1 MSNQSSPTY
10 RWYVVGILTLSYLV
24 SFLDRQILALMVG
37 PIKADLQLSDTEI
50 SLIMGVAFSLFYA
63 FMGIP
68 LGWLADRTNR
78 RNIIIVGIIFWSLM
92 TAACG
97 LASKFIHLFLAR
109 IGVGA
114 GEASLTPSA
123 ISIISDYFSRQ
134 DRGRAIATYNMG
146 VSLGTGI
153 AMVLG
158 GVVISFVADSP
169 YIELPI
175 IGTLSTWQYIFF
187 VVSIPG
193 LLVAIVI
200 FFTISE
206 PIRTETLTTHETQF
220 SIVFVFKYMQKNF
233 DVYFPIYTALS
244 LSTLVGY
251 AYFSWI
257 PTVFVRIYGWGIPE
271 IGYAFGLIVLIAG
284 PSGVI
289 ICGSLGDLLYKNGK
303 YDASVRIALAG
314 SAITLPSA
322 VGLPFAPNAEWA
334 LIIVGAAMF
343 GGAMTSAAGVVA
355 IVTVTPNQMRGQ
367 ATAIY
372 LFCISFL
379 GLSIGATSVA
389 LITDYIFY
397 DEKMLSWSLSIV
409 CSSSSVCS
417 VLLFWASLR
426 PFYSATQNIEAKS
439 YEQ

>member
-1 MSNQSSPTY
+1 MSNQSTPLY

-50 SLIMGVAFSLFYA
+50 SLIMGLAFSLFYA

-68 LGWLADRTNR
+68 LGWIADRTNR
-78 RNIIIVGIIFWSLM
+78 RNIIVVGITFWSLM

-169 YIELPI
+169 YVELPL

-206 PIRTETLTTHETQF
+206 PIRTETLSTHETEF

-233 DVYFPIYTALS
+233 DVYFPIYLALS

-257 PTVFVRIYGWGIPE
+257 PTVFVRIYGWDIPE
-271 IGYAFGLIVLIAG
+271 IGYAFGLVVLIAG

-289 ICGSLGDLLYKNGK
+289 ICGWLVDLLYKRGK

-322 VGLPFAPNAEWA
+322 FGLPFAPNAEWA

-389 LITDYIFY
+389 LITDYMFY

-409 CSSSSVCS
+409 CSSSSMCS
-417 VLLFWASLR
+417 VLLFWGSLR
-426 PFYSATQNIEAKS
+426 PFFSATQNIEIQS
-439 YEQ
+439 SEG

>member
-1 MSNQSSPTY
+1 MSNQSTPLY

-50 SLIMGVAFSLFYA
+50 SLIMGLAFSLFYA

-78 RNIIIVGIIFWSLM
+78 RNIIVVGITFWSLM

-158 GVVISFVADSP
+158 GIVISFVADSP
-169 YIELPI
+169 YVELPL

-206 PIRTETLTTHETQF
+206 PIRTETLSTHETEF

-233 DVYFPIYTALS
+233 DVYFPIYLALS

-257 PTVFVRIYGWGIPE
+257 PTVFVRIYGWDIPE
-271 IGYAFGLIVLIAG
+271 IGYAFGLVVLIAG

-289 ICGSLGDLLYKNGK
+289 ICGWLVDLLYKRGK

-322 VGLPFAPNAEWA
+322 FGLPFAPNAEWA

-379 GLSIGATSVA
+379 GLGIGATSVA
-389 LITDYIFY
+389 LITDYMFY

-409 CSSSSVCS
+409 CSSSSMCS
-417 VLLFWASLR
+417 VLLFWGSLR
-426 PFYSATQNIEAKS
+426 PFFSATQNIEIQS
-439 YEQ
+439 SEG

>member
-78 RNIIIVGIIFWSLM
+78 RNIIIVGMIFWSLM

-158 GVVISFVADSP
+158 GVVISFVVDSP
-169 YIELPI
+169 YVELPI

-200 FFTISE
+200 FFTISD

-257 PTVFVRIYGWGIPE
+257 PTVFVRIYGWDIPE

-289 ICGSLGDLLYKNGK
+289 ICGWLVDLLYNNGK

-322 VGLPFAPNAEWA
+322 VGLPLAPNAEWA

-426 PFYSATQNIEAKS
+426 PFNSATQNIEAKS
-439 YEQ
+439 SEP

>member
-1 MSNQSSPTY
+1 MSNQSTPLY

-68 LGWLADRTNR
+68 LGWIADRTNR
-78 RNIIIVGIIFWSLM
+78 RNIIVVGITFWSLM

-169 YIELPI
+169 YVELPL

-206 PIRTETLTTHETQF
+206 PIRTETLSTHETEF

-233 DVYFPIYTALS
+233 DVYFPIYLALS

-257 PTVFVRIYGWGIPE
+257 PTVFVRIYGWDIPE
-271 IGYAFGLIVLIAG
+271 IGYAFGLVVLIAG

-289 ICGSLGDLLYKNGK
+289 ICGWLVDLLYKRGK

-322 VGLPFAPNAEWA
+322 FGLPFAPNAEWA

-409 CSSSSVCS
+409 CSSSSMCS
-417 VLLFWASLR
+417 VLLFWGSLR
-426 PFYSATQNIEAKS
+426 PFFSATQSIEIQS
-439 YEQ
+439 SEG

>member
-1 MSNQSSPTY
+1 MSNQSTPLY

-78 RNIIIVGIIFWSLM
+78 RNIIVVGITFWSLM

-169 YIELPI
+169 YVELPL

-206 PIRTETLTTHETQF
+206 PIRTETLSTHETEF

-233 DVYFPIYTALS
+233 DVYFPIYLALS

-257 PTVFVRIYGWGIPE
+257 PTVFVRIYGWDIPE
-271 IGYAFGLIVLIAG
+271 IGYAFGLVVLIAG

-289 ICGSLGDLLYKNGK
+289 ICGWLVDLLYKRGK

-322 VGLPFAPNAEWA
+322 FGLPFAPNAEWA

-409 CSSSSVCS
+409 CSSSSMCS
-417 VLLFWASLR
+417 VLLFWGSLR
-426 PFYSATQNIEAKS
+426 PFFSATQSIEIQS
-439 YEQ
+439 SEG

>member
-1 MSNQSSPTY
+1 MSNQSTPLY

-50 SLIMGVAFSLFYA
+50 SLIMGLAFSLFYA

-78 RNIIIVGIIFWSLM
+78 RNIIVVGITFWSLM

-169 YIELPI
+169 YVELPL

-206 PIRTETLTTHETQF
+206 PIRTETLSTHETEF

-233 DVYFPIYTALS
+233 DVYFPIYLALS

-257 PTVFVRIYGWGIPE
+257 PTVFVRIYGWDIPE
-271 IGYAFGLIVLIAG
+271 IGYAFGLVVLIAG

-289 ICGSLGDLLYKNGK
+289 ICGWLVDLLYKRGK

-322 VGLPFAPNAEWA
+322 FGLPFAPNAEWA

-379 GLSIGATSVA
+379 GLGIGATSVA
-389 LITDYIFY
+389 LITDYMFY

-409 CSSSSVCS
+409 CSSSSMCS
-417 VLLFWASLR
+417 VLLFWGSLR
-426 PFYSATQNIEAKS
+426 PFFSATQNIEIQS
-439 YEQ
+439 SEG

>member
-1 MSNQSSPTY
+1 MSNQSTPLY

-50 SLIMGVAFSLFYA
+50 SLIMGLAFSLFYA

-78 RNIIIVGIIFWSLM
+78 RNIIVVGITFWSLM

-169 YIELPI
+169 YVELPL

-206 PIRTETLTTHETQF
+206 PIRTETLSTHETEF

-233 DVYFPIYTALS
+233 DVYFPIYLALS

-257 PTVFVRIYGWGIPE
+257 PTVFVRIYGWDIPE
-271 IGYAFGLIVLIAG
+271 IGYAFGLVVLIAG

-289 ICGSLGDLLYKNGK
+289 ICGWLVDLLYKRGK

-322 VGLPFAPNAEWA
+322 FGLPFAPNAEWA

-409 CSSSSVCS
+409 CSSSSMCS
-417 VLLFWASLR
+417 VLLFWGSLR
-426 PFYSATQNIEAKS
+426 PFFSATQNIEIQS
-439 YEQ
+439 SEG

>member
-1 MSNQSSPTY
+1 M
-10 RWYVVGILTLSYLV
+10 
-24 SFLDRQILALMVG
+24 
-37 PIKADLQLSDTEI
+37 
-50 SLIMGVAFSLFYA
+50 
-63 FMGIP
+63 
-68 LGWLADRTNR
+68 
-78 RNIIIVGIIFWSLM
+78 
-92 TAACG
+92 
-97 LASKFIHLFLAR
+97 
-109 IGVGA
+109 
-114 GEASLTPSA
+114 
-123 ISIISDYFSRQ
+123 
-134 DRGRAIATYNMG
+134 
-146 VSLGTGI
+146 
-153 AMVLG
+153 
-158 GVVISFVADSP
+158 
-169 YIELPI
+169 
-175 IGTLSTWQYIFF
+175 
-187 VVSIPG
+187 SIPG

-206 PIRTETLTTHETQF
+206 PIRTETLSTHETEF

-233 DVYFPIYTALS
+233 DVYFPIYLALS

-257 PTVFVRIYGWGIPE
+257 PTVFVRIYGWDIPE
-271 IGYAFGLIVLIAG
+271 IGYAFGLVVLIAG

-289 ICGSLGDLLYKNGK
+289 ICGWLVDLLYKRGK

-322 VGLPFAPNAEWA
+322 FGLPFAPNAEWA

-379 GLSIGATSVA
+379 GLGIGATSVA
-389 LITDYIFY
+389 LITDYMFY

-409 CSSSSVCS
+409 CSSSSMCS
-417 VLLFWASLR
+417 VLLFWGSLR
-426 PFYSATQNIEAKS
+426 PFFSATQNIEIQS
-439 YEQ
+439 SEG